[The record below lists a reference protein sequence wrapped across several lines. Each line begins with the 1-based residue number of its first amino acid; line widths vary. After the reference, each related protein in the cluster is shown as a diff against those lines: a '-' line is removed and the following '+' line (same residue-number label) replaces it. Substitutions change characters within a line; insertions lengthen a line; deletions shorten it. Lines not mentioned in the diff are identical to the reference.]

1 MALMKKRKSMD
12 QNNNKRNTHSI
23 STRRNAH
30 SSTQIE
36 ENQNE
41 EPENKRQRVVHF
53 EEDNRRQMISIKMK
67 AKIHKKYVI
76 VVESYASI

>member
-1 MALMKKRKSMD
+1 MD
-12 QNNNKRNTHSI
+12 QNNNKGNTHSI

-30 SSTQIE
+30 SATQIE

-53 EEDNRRQMISIKMK
+53 EEEESKTNDIDQNEGEDTQEICDRRGIFRFNLKQNTST
-67 AKIHKKYVI
+67 
-76 VVESYASI
+76 